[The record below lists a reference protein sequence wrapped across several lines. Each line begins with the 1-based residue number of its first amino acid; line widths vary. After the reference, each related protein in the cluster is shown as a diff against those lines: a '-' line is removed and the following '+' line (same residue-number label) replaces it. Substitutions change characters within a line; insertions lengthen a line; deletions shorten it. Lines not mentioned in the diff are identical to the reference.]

1 MIDSVWPAILSG
13 LAAGAFNGALARW
26 SLKKTLNSPDAVFY
40 CVFAGGLLYRLV
52 FLASSV
58 WFLRREKY
66 IIIIPFAVSLIL
78 VQLIFEVVP
87 IKKNG
92 IKRDT

>member
-1 MIDSVWPAILSG
+1 MINSVWTAVFFG

-26 SLKKTLNSPDAVFY
+26 ALKKTLNSPDAVFY
-40 CVFAGGLLYRLV
+40 SVFAGGLLYRLV
-52 FLASSV
+52 FLAGSV

-66 IIIIPFAVSLIL
+66 IIIVPFAVSLIL
-78 VQLIFEVVP
+78 VQLIFEAVP